1 MARVAAAPYS
11 SDTRSLGS
19 KKESIVKFR
28 FQQLTKRGLWTSP
41 GVFEDD
47 LDGIVK
53 SVGDGHVVGQPRAAV
68 ECDTGRVIFALD
80 AYGQECV
87 ESAAI
92 FGLAAARAA

>member
-1 MARVAAAPYS
+1 
-11 SDTRSLGS
+11 
-19 KKESIVKFR
+19 VKFR

-47 LDGIVK
+47 REGIVK
-53 SVGDGHVVGQPRAAV
+53 SVVDGHVLGQPRAAV
-68 ECDTGRVIFALD
+68 DCDTGCVIYALD

-87 ESAAI
+87 GSAGL